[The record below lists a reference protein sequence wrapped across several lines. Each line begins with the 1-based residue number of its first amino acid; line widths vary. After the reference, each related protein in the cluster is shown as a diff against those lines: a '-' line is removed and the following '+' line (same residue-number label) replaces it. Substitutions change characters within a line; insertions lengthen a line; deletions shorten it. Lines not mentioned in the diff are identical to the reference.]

1 VLAATP
7 NAAAAATEPFARD
20 QTSSI
25 GDSAAAAHHGGG
37 GRGGVG
43 GPRAPRGDGNGGPRT
58 PHGDG
63 GDFGGRHGGR
73 GQCVACPT
81 GSTTTD
87 GITCVATA

>member
-1 VLAATP
+1 M
-7 NAAAAATEPFARD
+7 
-20 QTSSI
+20 
-25 GDSAAAAHHGGG
+25 
-37 GRGGVG
+37 
-43 GPRAPRGDGNGGPRT
+43 

-81 GSTTTD
+81 GSATTD